1 MENNWTEKI
10 DRYIRE
16 GRTVSGG
23 CGASSGLKAAASS
36 AQTIASN
43 AASEAQTVFGASSTV
58 FNNLIGGLQRIVTG
72 GPSQQGMSAG
82 EFNASQAAITQN
94 TAALARNLKGAAGSA
109 AAAIGGGNTVT
120 PAGGTEASLLAADTA
135 AAEQGATAQNQLVQN
150 DYNIG
155 RQNYNQAVGE
165 EMQLPNVFGTSTGAT
180 NAATGAQGANLTAQ
194 QAVNTENNWWQPMVT
209 AAVGGV
215 SGALTGGLTGG
226 TPSTP
231 AFPGGAQQVEAT
243 YGGPIA
249 APTTTSDVG
258 NQLG

>member
-23 CGASSGLKAAASS
+23 CGASSGLKAAAST
-36 AQTIASN
+36 AQAIASN
-43 AASEAQTVFGASSTV
+43 AASEATTVFGASSTV

-120 PAGGTEASLLAADTA
+120 PAGGTEASLLAADTT
-135 AAEQGATAQNQLVQN
+135 AAEQGATAQNQLVQQN
-150 DYNIG
+150 YDIG

-209 AAVGGV
+209 AAIGGV
-215 SGALTGGLTGG
+215 SGALTRGLTGG

-231 AFPGGAQQVEAT
+231 AFPGGVQQVEAT